1 MTDFLFIDLK
11 QTNLGLKVYSK
22 DINVYTYIKLCL
34 LFIYLYT
41 FLFFKIHIKH
51 QFLLVYI

>member
-22 DINVYTYIKLCL
+22 DINVYIYIKLSL

-51 QFLLVYI
+51 QFLLIYI